1 MNRPTYL
8 SLLVL
13 SGLIG
18 LTLVRGPTPLML
30 DFHANLADV
39 TGVGQST
46 GPLAFLFP
54 GAAWGASKCRGE
66 GQHCSNTP
74 SQAPSAA
81 MASSATLRQAS
92 ASYSDVHLKPSI

>member
-1 MNRPTYL
+1 MNRPTCL

-13 SGLIG
+13 SGVIG
-18 LTLVRGPTPLML
+18 LALVRGPTPLML

-39 TGVGQST
+39 TSVGQST

-54 GAAWGASKCRGE
+54 GAAWSASKCRGE

-74 SQAPSAA
+74 SQGPQCCDGFLCDSET
-81 MASSATLRQAS
+81 SQCVL
-92 ASYSDVHLKPSI
+92 